1 MRIALASTPGRGDR
15 VNEDWAG
22 ASASGIAV
30 VLDGLT
36 EAGDT
41 GCEHGTAWYVAE
53 LGGRLMRLAGR
64 PGGSLAGALADAIAE
79 VRDAHGHGCDL
90 THPGSPGATVAMARW
105 SGAAAEYLVL
115 SDAFVTIDVNAADGT
130 DPIVVSDGRMPG
142 RLPGEPAESPH
153 DEDAFAAV
161 IRARQRLRNRP
172 GGYWV
177 AQSDPHAAAEAVTGV
192 VDGCSAVVLLSDGA
206 AGLATMLGALT
217 WRELVDL
224 AVDRGPHELIAA
236 TREVEAR
243 DPDGVVWPRF
253 KVHDDASAVV
263 LAL

>member
-1 MRIALASTPGRGDR
+1 MRIALASTPGRADR

-41 GCEHGTAWYVAE
+41 GCAHGTAWYVAE
-53 LGGRLMRLAGR
+53 LGGRLLRLAGR
-64 PGGSLAGALADAIAE
+64 PGGSLAGVLADAIAE
-79 VRDAHGHGCDL
+79 VRGAHGSGCDL

-105 SGAAAEYLVL
+105 RGATLDYLVL
-115 SDAFVTIDVNAADGT
+115 SDAFVAIDVDTVEGAQ
-130 DPIVVSDGRMPG
+130 PIVVSDDRMPG
-142 RLPGEPAESPH
+142 RLPGDAAESPH
-153 DEDAFAAV
+153 DDDAFAAV
-161 IRARQRLRNRP
+161 IRARQGLRNRP

-177 AQSDPHAAAEAVTGV
+177 AQSDPHAAAQAVTGV
-192 VDGCSAVVLLSDGA
+192 VDDCSAVVLLTDGA
-206 AGLATMLGALT
+206 AGLAATMGALT

-263 LAL
+263 LVP

>member
-1 MRIALASTPGRGDR
+1 VQGIALASTPGREDR
-15 VNEDWAG
+15 VNEDWVG
-22 ASASGIAV
+22 VSACGIAV

-36 EAGDT
+36 EAGGT
-41 GCEHGTAWYVAE
+41 GCEHGTVWYVHE
-53 LGGRLMRLAGR
+53 LGARLIRLAGR
-64 PGGSLAGALADAIAE
+64 RDGTLSEALRDAIVE
-79 VRDAHGHGCDL
+79 VRDSHGSGCDL

-105 SGAAAEYLVL
+105 NGRAVEYLVL
-115 SDAFVTIDVNAADGT
+115 SDAFVAIDPNGAD
-130 DPIVVSDGRMPG
+130 PVVVSDDRMPD
-142 RLPGEPAESPH
+142 RLPAEPAPSPQ
-153 DEDAFAAV
+153 DAERFAAV

-177 AQSDPHAAAEAVTGV
+177 AQTDPHAAAEAVTGV
-192 VDGCSAVVLLSDGA
+192 VADCSAVVLLSDGA
-206 AGLATMLGALT
+206 ATLATMLGALS

-243 DPDGVVWPRF
+243 DPNGEVWPRF

-263 LAL
+263 LVR